1 MRQRIWIKFLKV
13 YAFQLMYHPGKTNVV
28 ADTLSRTRI
37 QMSSL
42 IIKEQKLIE
51 DFKNLN
57 LEVFTSS
64 NFISYNTLV
73 ITNEFL
79 KRVKEKQLYDL
90 KLKNILSLLDTN
102 KVKNFSLGADDIL
115 KFQKR
120 ICIPEDHELKQIVLF
135 EGHKIKLSL
144 HPSMTKMY

>member
-1 MRQRIWIKFLKV
+1 
-13 YAFQLMYHPGKTNVV
+13 MYHPGKTNVV